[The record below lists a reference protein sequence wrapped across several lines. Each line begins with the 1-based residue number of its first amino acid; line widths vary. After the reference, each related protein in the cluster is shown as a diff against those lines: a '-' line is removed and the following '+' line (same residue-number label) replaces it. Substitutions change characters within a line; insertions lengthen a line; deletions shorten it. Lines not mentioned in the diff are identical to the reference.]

1 MAIEEHFFSLNLDGA
16 YSELRDNNYLK
27 ARVFWTF
34 LFIDMV
40 TERELGTKLFK
51 ICIRAVP

>member
-16 YSELRDNNYLK
+16 YLGLKDNNYLK

-40 TERELGTKLFK
+40 TERELGTKLF
-51 ICIRAVP
+51 